1 MALDFSKLSTGQTV
15 DTVLK
20 PREIF
25 SALPNKKPNKFHY
38 PRDVQSQ
45 VWSKWFDRKRRTQ
58 PGYKNEYWW
67 R

>member
-25 SALPNKKPNKFHY
+25 SALPNKNQTNSITPAMCNLKYGANGLTAK
-38 PRDVQSQ
+38 
-45 VWSKWFDRKRRTQ
+45 
-58 PGYKNEYWW
+58 KNATWL
-67 R
+67 